1 MNNKFQHEGRDWLT
15 IYTDGVFEARNEQDE
30 LYGVERTRILFGSS
44 STSEFICANGI
55 ALARKTTLP

>member
-15 IYTDGVFEARNEQDE
+15 IYTDGVFEARNKQDE

-44 STSEFICANGI
+44 STSEFIAQT
-55 ALARKTTLP
+55 A